1 MLSSKTPSL
10 QGSARSNLSSP
21 RPMVLS
27 SSNLP
32 NRNGIASR
40 EKSVVNGDSLSRTK
54 SKPQSSMGFDMQK
67 ELMDRHAKMRK
78 RDQMAYQRTKKL
90 YRVAKV
96 QLDGQLKTL
105 NKHFLRESKELER
118 ETTFI
123 ADEAKKIEERNKI
136 SSFPYD
142 FHPKENQSTKLPV
155 LNKPTF
161 LAHSPPSKSDL
172 STGGQGQ
179 CLYCNENRC
188 HFFPCYLPV
197 TYHSLGVIRREKSF
211 SVLKNYD
218 SLLSRCSKVRPPSRK
233 SILDEQSEQ
242 GLDLPTPG
250 ARISVQDRERGLQQL
265 VKEMKERNRKMKPR
279 DWATNYGQPLPRRM
293 LLKPVTYVS
302 DAVMEID

>member
-1 MLSSKTPSL
+1 
-10 QGSARSNLSSP
+10 
-21 RPMVLS
+21 
-27 SSNLP
+27 
-32 NRNGIASR
+32 
-40 EKSVVNGDSLSRTK
+40 
-54 SKPQSSMGFDMQK
+54 
-67 ELMDRHAKMRK
+67 MDRQAKMRK
-78 RDQMAYQRTKKL
+78 RDQLAYQRTKKL

-105 NKHFLRESKELER
+105 KKNFLRESKELER

-123 ADEAKKIEERNKI
+123 ADEVKKIEEKNQTFN
-136 SSFPYD
+136 FPYES
-142 FHPKENQSTKLPV
+142 HTQESQSTKLPV

-197 TYHSLGVIRREKSF
+197 TYHSLGMIRREKSF

-233 SILDEQSEQ
+233 SVLDEKSNQ
-242 GLDLPTPG
+242 LNLPTPG

-265 VKEMKERNRKMKPR
+265 VKEMKERNQKLKPR

-293 LLKPVTYVS
+293 ILKPVTYVS
-302 DAVMEID
+302 DSLLEIE